1 VQASILI
8 TFIVPPHSRLVT
20 AAACNAQH
28 GIKILA
34 GKTSYPEA
42 LRSLE
47 QTARRAAI
55 VSIAISAA
63 LSSVKITV
71 GVAAHSVA
79 LVSDGFESAADILM
93 SGLVLFGLWVAAKP
107 ADDDHPY
114 GHGRFEIL
122 TGLAIGAVLAMA
134 GAGISWRAISERNDQ
149 HTPALFA
156 LWPLLGAALLKGILW
171 TTKMRIGKKSGSVAL
186 SADALND
193 AVDMCSGIVALIAV
207 GLAIHFPNLR
217 SADHWGGFAVG
228 LFVIF
233 FGLRVVR
240 ETALQLMDT
249 MPEGAQMDEIRSV
262 ALRVPGALA
271 IEKCFARKTGLR
283 YHVDLHLEVDP
294 ELTVRDSHDIATAVR
309 IAVKDSVNWVEDVL
323 VHVEPHRP

>member
-1 VQASILI
+1 MA
-8 TFIVPPHSRLVT
+8 
-20 AAACNAQH
+20 
-28 GIKILA
+28 
-34 GKTSYPEA
+34 
-42 LRSLE
+42 
-47 QTARRAAI
+47 
-55 VSIAISAA
+55 SIAISVT
-63 LSSVKITV
+63 LSSIKIVV
-71 GVAAHSVA
+71 GLAAHSVA

-122 TGLAIGAVLAMA
+122 TGLAIGAILAAA
-134 GAGISWRAISERNDQ
+134 GAGISWRAIAERNDQ
-149 HTPALFA
+149 HTPEAYA
-156 LWPLLGAALLKGILW
+156 IWPLLGAVVLKAVLW

-186 SADALND
+186 SADAWND
-193 AVDMCSGIVALIAV
+193 AVDMCSGMVALIAV
-207 GLAIHFPNLR
+207 GIAVFIPGMHA
-217 SADHWGGFAVG
+217 ADHWGGFAVG

-249 MPEGAQMDEIRSV
+249 MPEGDRMDEIRKV
-262 ALRVPGALA
+262 ALRVPGALG

-294 ELTVRDSHDIATAVR
+294 NLTVRDSHEIATAVR
-309 IAVKDSVNWVEDVL
+309 TALRKDVDWVEDVL
-323 VHVEPHRP
+323 VHVEPFNIRRALRSGSA

>member
-1 VQASILI
+1 M
-8 TFIVPPHSRLVT
+8 
-20 AAACNAQH
+20 
-28 GIKILA
+28 
-34 GKTSYPEA
+34 
-42 LRSLE
+42 
-47 QTARRAAI
+47 
-55 VSIAISAA
+55 VSIAISVA
-63 LSSVKITV
+63 LSSIKISV
-71 GVAAHSVA
+71 GLAAHSVA

-107 ADDDHPY
+107 ADEDHPY

-122 TGLAIGAVLAMA
+122 TGLAIGAVLATA
-134 GAGISWRAISERNDQ
+134 GLGICWRALAERNDQ
-149 HTPALFA
+149 HTPAAYA
-156 LWPLLGAALLKGILW
+156 LWPLLGATLLKATLW

-207 GLAIHFPNLR
+207 ALAVHFPGM
-217 SADHWGGFAVG
+217 SAADHWGGFAVG

-249 MPEGAQMDEIRSV
+249 MPEGDRMDEIRRV
-262 ALRVPGALA
+262 ALGVPGALG

-294 ELTVRDSHDIATAVR
+294 ELTVRASHDIATAVR
-309 IAVKDSVNWVEDVL
+309 IAIKNDVEWVEDVL
-323 VHVEPHRP
+323 VHVEPHASVAVQSHSI

>member
-1 VQASILI
+1 MA
-8 TFIVPPHSRLVT
+8 
-20 AAACNAQH
+20 
-28 GIKILA
+28 
-34 GKTSYPEA
+34 
-42 LRSLE
+42 
-47 QTARRAAI
+47 
-55 VSIAISAA
+55 SIAISFT
-63 LSSVKITV
+63 LSSVKILV
-71 GVAAHSVA
+71 GLAAHSVA

-122 TGLAIGAVLAMA
+122 TGLAIGAVLATA
-134 GAGISWRAISERNDQ
+134 GAGISWRAIAERNDQ
-149 HTPALFA
+149 HAPAAYA
-156 LWPLLGAALLKGILW
+156 LWPLLGAIILKAALW

-186 SADALND
+186 RADALND

-207 GLAIHFPNLR
+207 ALAVFLPNMEA
-217 SADHWGGFAVG
+217 ADHWGGFAVG

-233 FGLRVVR
+233 LGLRVVR

-249 MPEGAQMDEIRSV
+249 MPEGARMEEIRAV
-262 ALRVPGALA
+262 ALRVPGALG

-294 ELTVRDSHDIATAVR
+294 DLTVRDSHEIATAVR
-309 IAVKDSVNWVEDVL
+309 TALRKEVDWVEDVL
-323 VHVEPHRP
+323 VHVEPHGF

>member
-1 VQASILI
+1 M
-8 TFIVPPHSRLVT
+8 
-20 AAACNAQH
+20 
-28 GIKILA
+28 
-34 GKTSYPEA
+34 
-42 LRSLE
+42 
-47 QTARRAAI
+47 
-55 VSIAISAA
+55 VSIAISVT
-63 LSSVKITV
+63 LSSIKITV
-71 GVAAHSVA
+71 GLAAQSVA

-107 ADDDHPY
+107 ADADHPY

-122 TGLAIGAVLAMA
+122 TGLAIGAILAIA
-134 GAGISWRAISERNDQ
+134 GAGISWRALSERNDQ
-149 HTPALFA
+149 HTPASFA
-156 LWPLLGAALLKGILW
+156 IWPLLGAAVLKGILW

-193 AVDMCSGIVALIAV
+193 AVDMCSGLVALIAV
-207 GLAIHFPNLR
+207 ALAIHFPGMQ

-249 MPEGAQMDEIRSV
+249 MPEGKQMDAIRAV
-262 ALRVPGALA
+262 AMRVPGTLG

-294 ELTVRDSHDIATAVR
+294 ELTVRASHDIATAVR
-309 IAVKDSVNWVEDVL
+309 IAIKSDLDWVEDVL
-323 VHVEPHRP
+323 VHVEPHANVAIQEHS

>member
-1 VQASILI
+1 MA
-8 TFIVPPHSRLVT
+8 
-20 AAACNAQH
+20 
-28 GIKILA
+28 
-34 GKTSYPEA
+34 
-42 LRSLE
+42 
-47 QTARRAAI
+47 
-55 VSIAISAA
+55 SIAISVT
-63 LSSVKITV
+63 LSSVKIIV
-71 GVAAHSVA
+71 GLAAHSVA

-122 TGLAIGAVLAMA
+122 TGLAIGAVLAAA
-134 GAGISWRAISERNDQ
+134 GAGISWRAIAERNDQ
-149 HTPALFA
+149 HTPESYA
-156 LWPLLGAALLKGILW
+156 LWPLIGATILKAVLW

-186 SADALND
+186 SADAWND
-193 AVDMCSGIVALIAV
+193 AVDMCSGMVALIAV
-207 GLAIHFPNLR
+207 GLAVFIPGMNA
-217 SADHWGGFAVG
+217 ADHWGGFAVG

-249 MPEGAQMDEIRSV
+249 MPEGRQMDEIRAV
-262 ALRVPGALA
+262 ALRVPGALG

-294 ELTVRDSHDIATAVR
+294 DLTVRASHEIATAVR
-309 IAVKDSVNWVEDVL
+309 TALRKDVDWVEDVL
-323 VHVEPHRP
+323 VHVEPHSS

>member
-1 VQASILI
+1 M
-8 TFIVPPHSRLVT
+8 
-20 AAACNAQH
+20 
-28 GIKILA
+28 
-34 GKTSYPEA
+34 
-42 LRSLE
+42 
-47 QTARRAAI
+47 
-55 VSIAISAA
+55 VSIAISAT
-63 LSSVKITV
+63 LSTIKITI
-71 GVAAHSVA
+71 GLAAHSVA

-122 TGLAIGAVLAMA
+122 TGLAIGAILATA
-134 GAGISWRAISERNDQ
+134 GAGISWHAIAERNDQ
-149 HTPALFA
+149 HTPASYA
-156 LWPLLGAALLKGILW
+156 LWPLLGAAILKGILW

-193 AVDMCSGIVALIAV
+193 AVDMCSGLVALIAV
-207 GLAIHFPNLR
+207 ALAVHFPEMR

-249 MPEGAQMDEIRSV
+249 MPEGKQMDQIREV
-262 ALRVPGALA
+262 AMRVPGTLG

-294 ELTVRDSHDIATAVR
+294 ELTVRASHDIATAVR
-309 IAVKDSVNWVEDVL
+309 IAIKSDLEWVEDVL
-323 VHVEPHRP
+323 VHVEPHANVAIQKHR

>member
-1 VQASILI
+1 MA
-8 TFIVPPHSRLVT
+8 
-20 AAACNAQH
+20 
-28 GIKILA
+28 
-34 GKTSYPEA
+34 
-42 LRSLE
+42 
-47 QTARRAAI
+47 
-55 VSIAISAA
+55 SIAISVT
-63 LSSVKITV
+63 LSSVKIVV
-71 GVAAHSVA
+71 GLAAHSVA

-122 TGLAIGAVLAMA
+122 TGLAIGAVLATA
-134 GAGISWRAISERNDQ
+134 GAGISWRAIAERNDQ
-149 HTPALFA
+149 HTPAAYA
-156 LWPLLGAALLKGILW
+156 LWPLIGAIVLKAVLW
-171 TTKMRIGKKSGSVAL
+171 TTKMRIGKKSGSIAL
-186 SADALND
+186 SADAWND

-207 GLAIHFPNLR
+207 GLAVFIPGMHA
-217 SADHWGGFAVG
+217 ADHWGGFAVG

-249 MPEGAQMDEIRSV
+249 MPEGARMDEIRAV
-262 ALRVPGALA
+262 ALRVPGALG

-294 ELTVRDSHDIATAVR
+294 DLTVRASHAIATAVR
-309 IAVKDSVNWVEDVL
+309 TALRKDVDWVEDVL
-323 VHVEPHRP
+323 VHVEPHGF

>member
-1 VQASILI
+1 VR
-8 TFIVPPHSRLVT
+8 T
-20 AAACNAQH
+20 
-28 GIKILA
+28 
-34 GKTSYPEA
+34 
-42 LRSLE
+42 LE
-47 QTARRAAI
+47 QTARRAAT
-55 VSIAISAA
+55 VSIAISAT
-63 LSSVKITV
+63 LSTIKITV
-71 GVAAHSVA
+71 GLAAHSVA

-122 TGLAIGAVLAMA
+122 TGLAIGAILATA
-134 GAGISWRAISERNDQ
+134 GAGISWHAIAERNDQ
-149 HTPALFA
+149 HTPASYA
-156 LWPLLGAALLKGILW
+156 LWPLLGAAILKGILW

-193 AVDMCSGIVALIAV
+193 AVDMCSGLVALIAV
-207 GLAIHFPNLR
+207 ALAVHFPEMR

-249 MPEGAQMDEIRSV
+249 MPEGKQMDQIRAV
-262 ALRVPGALA
+262 AMRVPGTLG

-294 ELTVRDSHDIATAVR
+294 ELTVRASHDIATAVR
-309 IAVKDSVNWVEDVL
+309 IAIKSDLEWVEDVL
-323 VHVEPHRP
+323 VHVEPHANVAIQKHR

>member
-1 VQASILI
+1 MA
-8 TFIVPPHSRLVT
+8 
-20 AAACNAQH
+20 
-28 GIKILA
+28 
-34 GKTSYPEA
+34 
-42 LRSLE
+42 
-47 QTARRAAI
+47 
-55 VSIAISAA
+55 SIAISVT
-63 LSSVKITV
+63 LSSVKIVV
-71 GVAAHSVA
+71 GLAAHSVA

-93 SGLVLFGLWVAAKP
+93 SGLVLFGLWVASKP

-122 TGLAIGAVLAMA
+122 SGLAIGAVLAAA
-134 GAGISWRAISERNDQ
+134 GAGISWRALAERNDQ
-149 HTPALFA
+149 HAPASYA
-156 LWPLLGAALLKGILW
+156 LWPLIGATILKATLW
-171 TTKMRIGKKSGSVAL
+171 TVKTRIGKKSGSIAL

-207 GLAIHFPNLR
+207 GLAVFVPSLR
-217 SADHWGGFAVG
+217 AADHWGGFAVG

-249 MPEGAQMDEIRSV
+249 MPEGKQMDEIRQV
-262 ALRVPGALA
+262 AMRVPGTLG

-294 ELTVRDSHDIATAVR
+294 ELTVRASHDIATAVR
-309 IAVKDSVNWVEDVL
+309 IAIKNDVNWVEDVL
-323 VHVEPHRP
+323 VHVEPHGMAH

>member
-1 VQASILI
+1 MR
-8 TFIVPPHSRLVT
+8 T
-20 AAACNAQH
+20 
-28 GIKILA
+28 
-34 GKTSYPEA
+34 
-42 LRSLE
+42 LE
-47 QTARRAAI
+47 QTARRAAT
-55 VSIAISAA
+55 VSIAISAT
-63 LSSVKITV
+63 LSTIKITV
-71 GVAAHSVA
+71 GLAAHSVA

-122 TGLAIGAVLAMA
+122 TGLAIGAILATA
-134 GAGISWRAISERNDQ
+134 GAGISWHAIAERNDQ
-149 HTPALFA
+149 HTPASYA
-156 LWPLLGAALLKGILW
+156 LWPLLGAAILKGILW

-193 AVDMCSGIVALIAV
+193 AVDMCSGLVALIAV
-207 GLAIHFPNLR
+207 ALAVHFPEMR

-249 MPEGAQMDEIRSV
+249 MPEGKQMDQIREV
-262 ALRVPGALA
+262 AMRVPGTLG

-294 ELTVRDSHDIATAVR
+294 ELTVRASHDIATAVR
-309 IAVKDSVNWVEDVL
+309 IAIKSDLEWVEDVL
-323 VHVEPHRP
+323 VHVEPHANVAIQKHR

>member
-1 VQASILI
+1 MA
-8 TFIVPPHSRLVT
+8 
-20 AAACNAQH
+20 
-28 GIKILA
+28 
-34 GKTSYPEA
+34 
-42 LRSLE
+42 
-47 QTARRAAI
+47 
-55 VSIAISAA
+55 SIAISVA
-63 LSSVKITV
+63 LSSVKIVV
-71 GVAAHSVA
+71 GLAAHSVA

-122 TGLAIGAVLAMA
+122 TGLAIGAVLATA
-134 GAGISWRAISERNDQ
+134 GAGISWRAIAERYDQ
-149 HTPALFA
+149 HTPEAYA
-156 LWPLLGAALLKGILW
+156 LWPLIGAVILKAVLW
-171 TTKMRIGKKSGSVAL
+171 TTKMRIGKKSGSIAL
-186 SADALND
+186 SADAWND

-207 GLAIHFPNLR
+207 GLAVFIPNMTA
-217 SADHWGGFAVG
+217 ADHWGGFAVG

-249 MPEGAQMDEIRSV
+249 MPEGARMEEIRKV
-262 ALRVPGALA
+262 ALRVPGALG

-294 ELTVRDSHDIATAVR
+294 DLTVRASHDIATAVR
-309 IAVKDSVNWVEDVL
+309 TALRKEVDWVEDVL
-323 VHVEPHRP
+323 VHVEPYGF

>member
-1 VQASILI
+1 MA
-8 TFIVPPHSRLVT
+8 
-20 AAACNAQH
+20 
-28 GIKILA
+28 
-34 GKTSYPEA
+34 
-42 LRSLE
+42 
-47 QTARRAAI
+47 
-55 VSIAISAA
+55 SIAISVT
-63 LSSVKITV
+63 LSSIKISV
-71 GVAAHSVA
+71 GLAAHSVA

-107 ADDDHPY
+107 ADADHPY

-122 TGLAIGAVLAMA
+122 TGLAIGAVLAAA
-134 GAGISWRAISERNDQ
+134 GVGISLRALAERNDQ
-149 HTPALFA
+149 HTPAAYA
-156 LWPLLGAALLKGILW
+156 LWPLLGAALLKAILW

-193 AVDMCSGIVALIAV
+193 AVDMCSGLVALVAV
-207 GLAIHFPNLR
+207 ALAVHFPKLK

-249 MPEGAQMDEIRSV
+249 MPEGKQMDEIRAV
-262 ALRVPGALA
+262 AMRVPGTLG

-294 ELTVRDSHDIATAVR
+294 DLTVRASHDIATAVR
-309 IAVKDSVNWVEDVL
+309 IAIKNDVDWVEDVL
-323 VHVEPHRP
+323 VHVEPHAH

>member
-1 VQASILI
+1 M
-8 TFIVPPHSRLVT
+8 
-20 AAACNAQH
+20 
-28 GIKILA
+28 
-34 GKTSYPEA
+34 
-42 LRSLE
+42 
-47 QTARRAAI
+47 
-55 VSIAISAA
+55 VSIAISVA

-71 GVAAHSVA
+71 GLAARSVA

-122 TGLAIGAVLAMA
+122 SGLAIGAILAIA
-134 GAGISWRAISERNDQ
+134 GAGICWRALAERNDQ
-149 HTPALFA
+149 HTPAAFA
-156 LWPLLGAALLKGILW
+156 LWPLIGAIALKAVLW
-171 TTKMRIGKKSGSVAL
+171 ISKMRIGKRSGSVAL

-193 AVDMCSGIVALIAV
+193 AVDMCSGLVALIAV
-207 GLAIHFPNLR
+207 GLAIYIPGMR
-217 SADHWGGFAVG
+217 AADHWGGFAVG

-249 MPEGAQMDEIRSV
+249 MPEGDRMDEIRRV
-262 ALRVPGALA
+262 AVSVPGALG

-294 ELTVRDSHDIATAVR
+294 ELTVRASHDIATAVR
-309 IAVKDSVNWVEDVL
+309 IAIKNNVEWVEDVL
-323 VHVEPHRP
+323 VHVEPHSS

>member
-1 VQASILI
+1 M
-8 TFIVPPHSRLVT
+8 
-20 AAACNAQH
+20 
-28 GIKILA
+28 
-34 GKTSYPEA
+34 
-42 LRSLE
+42 RSLE

-55 VSIAISAA
+55 ASISISVV
-63 LSSVKITV
+63 LSSVKIAV

-93 SGLVLFGLWVAAKP
+93 SGLVIFGLWVAAKP
-107 ADDDHPY
+107 ADADHPY

-122 TGLAIGAVLAMA
+122 TGLAIGAILAIA
-134 GAGISWRAISERNDQ
+134 GAGICWRALAERNDQ
-149 HTPALFA
+149 QTPAVYA
-156 LWPLLGAALLKGILW
+156 LWPLAGATVLKAILW

-186 SADALND
+186 TADALND

-207 GLAIHFPNLR
+207 GLAVSYPGMR
-217 SADHWGGFAVG
+217 AADHWGGFAVG

-249 MPEGAQMDEIRSV
+249 MPEGEQMAEIRAV
-262 ALRVPGALA
+262 AMRVPGALG

-294 ELTVRDSHDIATAVR
+294 ELTVRASHDIATAVR
-309 IAVKDSVNWVEDVL
+309 IAIKSDVDWVEDVL
-323 VHVEPHRP
+323 VHVEPHAHPHAGATIKH

>member
-1 VQASILI
+1 V
-8 TFIVPPHSRLVT
+8 
-20 AAACNAQH
+20 
-28 GIKILA
+28 
-34 GKTSYPEA
+34 
-42 LRSLE
+42 RSLE

-55 VSIAISAA
+55 ASIAISAT
-63 LSSVKITV
+63 LSSIKITV
-71 GVAAHSVA
+71 GLAAHSVA

-107 ADDDHPY
+107 ADADHPY

-122 TGLAIGAVLAMA
+122 TGLAIGAVLAIA
-134 GAGISWRAISERNDQ
+134 GAGISWRAIAERNDQ
-149 HTPALFA
+149 HTPASFA
-156 LWPLLGAALLKGILW
+156 LWPLLGAAVLKGILW
-171 TTKMRIGKKSGSVAL
+171 TAKMRIGKKSGSVAL

-207 GLAIHFPNLR
+207 GLAVYFPEMR

-249 MPEGAQMDEIRSV
+249 MPEGERMDQIR
-262 ALRVPGALA
+262 AAAKRVPGTLG

-294 ELTVRDSHDIATAVR
+294 ELTVRASHDIATAVR
-309 IAVKDSVNWVEDVL
+309 AAIKSDLDWVEDVL
-323 VHVEPHRP
+323 VHVEPHANVTVQKHG

>member
-1 VQASILI
+1 M
-8 TFIVPPHSRLVT
+8 
-20 AAACNAQH
+20 
-28 GIKILA
+28 
-34 GKTSYPEA
+34 
-42 LRSLE
+42 
-47 QTARRAAI
+47 
-55 VSIAISAA
+55 VSIAISATLA
-63 LSSVKITV
+63 AIKISV
-71 GVAAHSVA
+71 GLAAQSVA

-107 ADDDHPY
+107 ADADHPY

-122 TGLAIGAVLAMA
+122 TGLAIGAILATA
-134 GAGISWRAISERNDQ
+134 GAGISWRAIVERNDQ
-149 HTPALFA
+149 HTPASYA
-156 LWPLLGAALLKGILW
+156 LWPLLGAAILKGILW
-171 TTKMRIGKKSGSVAL
+171 TAKMRIGKKSGSVAL

-193 AVDMCSGIVALIAV
+193 AVDMCSGLVALVAV
-207 GLAIHFPNLR
+207 SLAIRFPEMR

-249 MPEGAQMDEIRSV
+249 MPEGKQMDEIRAV
-262 ALRVPGALA
+262 AMRVPGTLG

-294 ELTVRDSHDIATAVR
+294 ELTVRASHDIATAVR
-309 IAVKDSVNWVEDVL
+309 IAIKSDLDWVEDVL
-323 VHVEPHRP
+323 VHVEPHANVTVQKHS